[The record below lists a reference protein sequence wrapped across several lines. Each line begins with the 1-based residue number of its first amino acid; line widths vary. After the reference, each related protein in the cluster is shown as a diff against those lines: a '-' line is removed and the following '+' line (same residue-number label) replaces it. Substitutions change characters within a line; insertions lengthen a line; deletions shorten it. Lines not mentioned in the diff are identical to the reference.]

1 MASSGDDRK
10 LSPKEVVIKF
20 LDFMRS
26 ATPED
31 TEAAGM
37 MFAEDARFWILGN
50 LPMSGELRGREEIM
64 VRRFRRGHARTVQGS
79 KSLDIGKVIAEG
91 EFVAAEWLS
100 RRKVVDGKDYVNT
113 FFGLFQVRDGKI
125 LSLREYMDTLA
136 VKEAGWD
143 RTAIPTTAAMPA
155 RA

>member
-37 MFAEDARFWILGN
+37 MFAEDASFWILGN

-64 VRRFRRGHARTVQGS
+64 VKRFRRGHARTVQGS

-91 EFVAAEWLS
+91 EFVAAEWVS

-143 RTAIPTTAAMPA
+143 RTAIPTADMPA

>member
-1 MASSGDDRK
+1 MTATDDRS

-20 LDFMRS
+20 LGLMRS

-31 TEAAGM
+31 TEKAGM
-37 MFAEDARFWILGN
+37 MFAEDASFWILGN

-64 VRRFRRGHARTVQGS
+64 VKRFRRGHGRTVQGS

-91 EFVAAEWLS
+91 EFVAAEWVS
-100 RRKVVDGKDYVNT
+100 RRKVIDGADYVNT
-113 FFGLFQVRDGKI
+113 FFGLFQVKDGKI
-125 LSLREYMDTLA
+125 VSLREYMDTLA

-143 RTAIPTTAAMPA
+143 RTAIPTSAPMPVKV
-155 RA
+155 